1 MSMAECCDVCGDIG
15 FGEII
20 VTCAEC
26 KINQEHLYCMETF
39 RMEEPEVWLCEECT
53 PRNGNQSSGGKSGI
67 TVAPNFTT
75 SCKDHRENL
84 QCAYPRKLNRGRG
97 WVDWEKK
104 VAKGRTKYI
113 SVEEALM
120 LPQLQNVASSVK
132 KTSHSNPLSPN
143 KHISSPLSR
152 TPVNPGTCIPKCQQ
166 LKKHPTSLGPQHLK
180 TQSLEN
186 SKKHPTSS
194 SLQHPKTQSLENS
207 KKHHPTSSGLQ
218 HPKTQSLEN
227 SNTNQVTQPKEQ
239 SSKVLNGPMEKEN
252 IGDTKITHTIAEETT
267 DKHTS
272 VASACCPQV
281 ISECGTSNVN
291 LMIFSTNNKKCFSDP
306 AQHPSWKGSFNVCD
320 NLNFKGFQAHHPLR
334 VHRKVCEFSK
344 LLPEILDFKLVPRGN
359 LWGKLFHDYCPTR
372 EDVGLYFF
380 PSDKDRSKE
389 YVILMELIRDQ
400 DLMMR
405 KQMDNVEILVLT
417 STVLQMD
424 CQKMEG
430 NYFLWGL
437 FHRIGKKDKVASI
450 EFVDKEIDISSKDNE
465 EVVALEI
472 DMTGGGQSVGKAD
485 SINNGDNEEVD
496 MEIDM
501 IGGQNVGK
509 QDVVIRRNSSA
520 NRYESST
527 PTPVTASV
535 TPPSISNTIDS
546 GMMQCGLSKVKREE
560 PFDDVP
566 PGFKPLPP
574 RNKSECST
582 PTAGVT
588 VSSIMKVKR
597 EAFGDVCVPPGFKPL
612 LPP

>member
-1 MSMAECCDVCGDIG
+1 M
-15 FGEII
+15 
-20 VTCAEC
+20 T
-26 KINQEHLYCMETF
+26 
-39 RMEEPEVWLCEECT
+39 
-53 PRNGNQSSGGKSGI
+53 
-67 TVAPNFTT
+67 
-75 SCKDHRENL
+75 
-84 QCAYPRKLNRGRG
+84 
-97 WVDWEKK
+97 
-104 VAKGRTKYI
+104 
-113 SVEEALM
+113 
-120 LPQLQNVASSVK
+120 
-132 KTSHSNPLSPN
+132 
-143 KHISSPLSR
+143 
-152 TPVNPGTCIPKCQQ
+152 
-166 LKKHPTSLGPQHLK
+166 
-180 TQSLEN
+180 
-186 SKKHPTSS
+186 
-194 SLQHPKTQSLENS
+194 
-207 KKHHPTSSGLQ
+207 
-218 HPKTQSLEN
+218 
-227 SNTNQVTQPKEQ
+227 
-239 SSKVLNGPMEKEN
+239 
-252 IGDTKITHTIAEETT
+252 
-267 DKHTS
+267 
-272 VASACCPQV
+272 
-281 ISECGTSNVN
+281 
-291 LMIFSTNNKKCFSDP
+291 FSTNNKKCFSDP

-334 VHRKVCEFSK
+334 VHRKVCEFSM

-359 LWGKLFHDYCPTR
+359 LWAKLFHDYCPTR

-405 KQMDNVEILVLT
+405 KQIDNVEILVLT

-437 FHRIGKKDKVASI
+437 FHRIGKKDKVANI
-450 EFVDKEIDISSKDNE
+450 EFVDKEIDISGKDNE

-472 DMTGGGQSVGKAD
+472 DMIGRGQSVGKAD

-509 QDVVIRRNSSA
+509 QDVVIRRNSSW

-527 PTPVTASV
+527 PTPVTASL
-535 TPPSISNTIDS
+535 TPPFSNTTDS

-560 PFDDVP
+560 PFEDVP

-597 EAFGDVCVPPGFKPL
+597 EAFGDVSVPPGFKAL

>member
-1 MSMAECCDVCGDIG
+1 MQAEFCDVCGDIG
-15 FGEII
+15 
-20 VTCAEC
+20 CAETIITYAKC
-26 KINQEHLYCMETF
+26 KINQEHFYCMETF
-39 RMEEPEVWLCEECT
+39 RMEAPEVWLCEECT
-53 PRNGNQSSGGKSGI
+53 PRNGNQSSCGKSGV

-75 SCKDHRENL
+75 SFSDKTVQPPAKRHIEKQQPPKAFNPI
-84 QCAYPRKLNRGRG
+84 AEVKMTEKF
-97 WVDWEKK
+97 VEKK
-104 VAKGRTKYI
+104 RNDI
-113 SVEEALM
+113 FSSVE
-120 LPQLQNVASSVK
+120 
-132 KTSHSNPLSPN
+132 SHSCKNI
-143 KHISSPLSR
+143 IS
-152 TPVNPGTCIPKCQQ
+152 
-166 LKKHPTSLGPQHLK
+166 
-180 TQSLEN
+180 
-186 SKKHPTSS
+186 
-194 SLQHPKTQSLENS
+194 
-207 KKHHPTSSGLQ
+207 
-218 HPKTQSLEN
+218 
-227 SNTNQVTQPKEQ
+227 
-239 SSKVLNGPMEKEN
+239 GPMEKEN
-252 IGDTKITHTIAEETT
+252 IGDAKITHTIAEETT

-291 LMIFSTNNKKCFSDP
+291 LMTFSTNNKKCFSDP

-334 VHRKVCEFSK
+334 VHWKACEFSK
-344 LLPEILDFKLVPRGN
+344 LLPEILDFKLVPREN

-405 KQMDNVEILVLT
+405 KQIDNVEILVLT

-437 FHRIGKKDKVASI
+437 FHRIGKKDKVANI
-450 EFVDKEIDISSKDNE
+450 EFVDKEIDISGKDNE

-485 SINNGDNEEVD
+485 SIKNGDNEEVD

-509 QDVVIRRNSSA
+509 QDVVIRRNSSG

-527 PTPVTASV
+527 PTPVTASL
-535 TPPSISNTIDS
+535 TSPISNTTDS

-560 PFDDVP
+560 PFEDVP
-566 PGFKPLPP
+566 PGFKPLPL

-597 EAFGDVCVPPGFKPL
+597 EAFGDVRVPPGFKPL